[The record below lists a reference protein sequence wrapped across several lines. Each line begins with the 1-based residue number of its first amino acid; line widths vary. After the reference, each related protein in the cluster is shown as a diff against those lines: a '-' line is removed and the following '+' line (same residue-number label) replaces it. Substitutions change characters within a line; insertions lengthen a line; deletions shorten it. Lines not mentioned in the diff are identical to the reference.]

1 MGVRNKTTPKKIK
14 TYYGLADY
22 HGIESFICEE
32 DFITRAM
39 IRRLRDESLILRA
52 KSDPNQELGEAL
64 SRLLWRARANYQRHA
79 VVYTAKLTKVKAHTI
94 NNMLAAK
101 KYAEAL
107 IYLKENAL
115 EIGVSKEFGQ
125 KNMWSKIPNPDL
137 DPFRGKD

>member
-14 TYYGLADY
+14 TYYGLADC

-32 DFITRAM
+32 DFITKAM
-39 IRRLRDESLILRA
+39 IRQLRDESLIQ
-52 KSDPNQELGEAL
+52 SDPNQELGEAL
-64 SRLLWRARANYQRHA
+64 SMLTWRARANFQRHA
-79 VVYTAKLTKVKAHTI
+79 VVYTAKLIKVKAHTI

-125 KNMWSKIPNPDL
+125 KNMWSKIPNPNL
-137 DPFRGKD
+137 DPFHGKD